1 LFQHK
6 KHLFFDLDHTLW
18 DFDANAF
25 DCLLEI
31 YQVFGLESNGIIMK
45 EFYDNFTQINRSLW
59 TQLELNQIEHIE
71 IRKKRFK
78 MTLEA
83 LELIIGSKV
92 SESMNDTFLELLP
105 QKSKLVDGCV
115 EVLDDLKEKYQ
126 LHILSN
132 GYAKIQAKKLRNS
145 GIDSYFD
152 KVITNDIANY
162 RKPEKGIF
170 DYALRKTKSP
180 MSEALMIGDS
190 YLADILGAKNAGWD
204 TIHFTEKEHPD
215 ETLSTVKI
223 KKLKDLFLYI

>member
-31 YQVFGLESNGIIMK
+31 YQVFGLENNGIVMK
-45 EFYDNFTQINRSLW
+45 KFYSNFTQINRSLW
-59 TQLELNQIEHIE
+59 NQLELNLIEHDE
-71 IRKKRFK
+71 IRKRRFK

-83 LELIIGSKV
+83 LELIIGTKV
-92 SESMNDTFLELLP
+92 SEAMNDTFLELLP

-115 EVLDDLKEKYQ
+115 DVLDGLKDKYQ

-132 GYAKIQAKKLRNS
+132 GYAKIQSKKLRIS
-145 GIDSYFD
+145 GIDNYFD

-170 DYALRKTKSP
+170 DYSLKKTKSQTY
-180 MSEALMIGDS
+180 EVLMIGDS
-190 YLADILGAKNAGWD
+190 YLADIIGAKNAGWD
-204 TIHFTEKEHPD
+204 TIHFTETDHPD

-223 KKLKDLFLYI
+223 KKLKDLLLNI